1 MVKTVG
7 KYFRDE
13 KNGKLRHKWQG
24 FRRTLFGLQMIT
36 SNTFW
41 QEVIT
46 KIRYGLQYH
55 LLSIRHE
62 KWPLPELYVHS
73 LTLLS
78 IALPFFLTASRAT
91 LWRPVVRAES
101 LIPECL
107 PDPASLTCATIRA
120 TCSQP
125 PRHQFENLIHW
136 RAEASQPL

>member
-1 MVKTVG
+1 MAYSTTC
-7 KYFRDE
+7 YQSDM
-13 KNGKLRHKWQG
+13 KNGSCRNY
-24 FRRTLFGLQMIT
+24 TYI
-36 SNTFW
+36 
-41 QEVIT
+41 
-46 KIRYGLQYH
+46 
-55 LLSIRHE
+55 
-62 KWPLPELYVHS
+62 HS

-125 PRHQFENLIHW
+125 PRHQFKTSFIGERKRTNPCEQMMIYMSETD
-136 RAEASQPL
+136 RCPLKYMKRTKTADISSTFLKKKFE